1 MTPAEERLRELLA
14 DGRLDLPPPAGG
26 ATRQRF
32 RSLRDLA
39 TTEDLSVARLA
50 EAHLDAAAIV
60 TEAVRSLPDGALA
73 GVWASQYGGRHLHL
87 APAGAGWHLEGALE
101 FCSGAP
107 LLDIALVD
115 PLLPDGHR
123 QLVLVPLRAGG
134 VTVDTSPW
142 VTSALAATATGRVT
156 FDVDLDAAVAVIGP
170 PDFYARRVGF
180 WHGAIGVAAC
190 WAGAAMAVHETAR
203 CHVHADQPHAVAN
216 LGQSAA
222 ECWSMGVL
230 IDRAADDIDA
240 DPAAVGEVEALTVRH
255 LVAASCD
262 RVLAACRRA
271 TGPGPSAF
279 DADHARRI
287 ADLRLYTE
295 QQHYEVDL
303 ERIGSA
309 PPGQTSGPASG
320 QKPDHDG

>member
-1 MTPAEERLRELLA
+1 MTPAEERLRKLLA
-14 DGRLDLPPPAGG
+14 DGRLDLPPPASGS
-26 ATRQRF
+26 TRQRF
-32 RSLRDLA
+32 RGLRDLA

-50 EAHLDAAAIV
+50 EAHTDAAAIV
-60 TEAVRSLPDGALA
+60 AEAGRSLPAGALA

-87 APAGAGWHLEGALE
+87 AAVGAGWHLAGGLE

-107 LLDIALVD
+107 LLDVALVD
-115 PLLPDGHR
+115 PLLPDGRR
-123 QLVLVPLRAGG
+123 QLVLVPLRRGG
-134 VTVDTSPW
+134 VSVDTSPW
-142 VTSALAATATGRVT
+142 VTSALAATATGRAT
-156 FDVDLDAAVAVIGP
+156 FDLDLDAAAPIGSP
-170 PDFYARRVGF
+170 GFYARRIGF

-190 WAGAAMAVHETAR
+190 WAGAAVAVHDTAR
-203 CHVHADQPHAVAN
+203 RHVKPDQPHAVAN

-222 ECWSMGVL
+222 ECWSLGVM

-309 PPGQTSGPASG
+309 PPGQASGPASG